1 VRRIGV
7 FTSGGDAPG
16 MNACI
21 RAVVRAG
28 QEHGMTVLGIRRGYV
43 GMLAGEIEPLERR
56 SVVNV
61 IHHGGTILGTSRSE
75 EFRTKEGRA
84 RARGVL
90 AEHGIE
96 GLVAIGG
103 DGTFRGAHAL
113 MEEGGPP
120 CVGVPG
126 TIDNDVRGTDRS
138 LGFDTAVNT
147 ALEAI
152 DRIRD
157 TAASHELLHFV
168 EVMGRHCG
176 WLALAAGVAGGA
188 EAVLVPETPT
198 DVAAIAA
205 RIEGE
210 LDRGKRFFI
219 VVVAEGDETGG
230 ARAVANEVE
239 RLAGR
244 DSRVTTLGYIQRGGA
259 PTAADRIL
267 GGRLGAAAVDAL
279 VEGHIGR
286 MVGEVEGKI
295 VLTPL
300 EETWDG
306 PHELSADLLALSS
319 RLA

>member
-1 VRRIGV
+1 
-7 FTSGGDAPG
+7 

-21 RAVVRAG
+21 RAVVRVG
-28 QEHGMTVLGIRRGYV
+28 LEHGMEVLGIRRGYA
-43 GMLAGEIEPLERR
+43 GLLAGEIEPLERR

-61 IHHGGTILGTSRSE
+61 IQHGGTILGTSRSE
-75 EFRTKEGRA
+75 EFRTPEGRA
-84 RARGVL
+84 GAREVL
-90 AEHGIE
+90 AKHGIE

-103 DGTFRGAHAL
+103 DGTFRGASAL
-113 MEEGGPP
+113 IREGGPP
-120 CVGVPG
+120 CIGVPG
-126 TIDNDVRGTDRS
+126 TIDNDVLGTDRS

-157 TAASHELLHFV
+157 TAASHELLHFIG
-168 EVMGRHCG
+168 VMGRHCG
-176 WLALAAGVAGGA
+176 WLALAAGLAGGV

-205 RIEGE
+205 RIEEE

-230 ARAVANEVE
+230 ARAVAAEVE
-239 RLAGR
+239 RSVGR
-244 DSRVTTLGYIQRGGA
+244 GSRVTTLGYIQRGGP

-267 GGRLGAAAVDAL
+267 AGRLGAAAVDGLAA
-279 VEGHIGR
+279 GHVGR

-300 EETWDG
+300 EETWAG
-306 PHELSADLLALSS
+306 RHELSADLLALSS